1 MYLILEKVM
10 HLSLWMM
17 KLALKMLLKTYM
29 DQPLMGK
36 KSKLKCPNL
45 RVVAGEAVVTVTA
58 DMVVTE
64 EVVVDMTAEVEIAI
78 ADTVVDVTA
87 TEAEAGIMEVAGIA
101 IDMMTV
107 VTAVIETE
115 APIVGMTIELEQNHD
130 RTNCSRSKI
139 LNYLHRAAEVGVLAK

>member
-87 TEAEAGIMEVAGIA
+87 TEAEAGNYCLI
-101 IDMMTV
+101 
-107 VTAVIETE
+107 
-115 APIVGMTIELEQNHD
+115 
-130 RTNCSRSKI
+130 I
-139 LNYLHRAAEVGVLAK
+139 LCFLYDQFWD